1 MTGEKNLTTNTM
13 MYVTESELNEAY
25 CTIINQFKSGII
37 AAEAKRASTYIDEA
51 RKLEFM
57 FDITMGMRGSWLCV
71 SEITVIPEVSEN

>member
-1 MTGEKNLTTNTM
+1 MTGEKNLTTNIM

-37 AAEAKRASTYIDEA
+37 AAEAKRASTYIDET

-57 FDITMGMRGSWLCV
+57 FDIALGPRGSWRVV
-71 SEITVIPEVSEN
+71 SEFVLIPEVSEN